1 MVTSIGLPPDLEP
14 EVMTSQRSS
23 LWGAWLRHA
32 GWAVAGVGTVTGR
45 AKPRGGLP
53 GGNVSQ
59 GCSAALGGW
68 VAKCT
73 LRAAW
78 TPGGRKSL
86 KRTPG
91 GRPRGRGSCLLY
103 TSPSPRD

>member
-59 GCSAALGGW
+59 GRSAALGGGGW
-68 VAKCT
+68 QNAPCVP
-73 LRAAW
+73 
-78 TPGGRKSL
+78 PGHREAGN
-86 KRTPG
+86 P
-91 GRPRGRGSCLLY
+91 
-103 TSPSPRD
+103 